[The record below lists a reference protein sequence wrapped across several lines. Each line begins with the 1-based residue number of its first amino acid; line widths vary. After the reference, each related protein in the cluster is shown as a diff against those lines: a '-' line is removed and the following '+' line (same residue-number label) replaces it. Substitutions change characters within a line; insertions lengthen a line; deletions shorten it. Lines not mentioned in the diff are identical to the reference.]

1 MVLSKSDYAWSPHL
15 GSQPSYFPH
24 HVQKGESV
32 VLALSLGLP
41 GWLKA
46 SSTPFLLGDEENNLA
61 RSLKRAEGWYISAE
75 EGCSDAPYR
84 GCRSSAW
91 VISGGGNG
99 SEVQYTH
106 EVVFRSEDATD
117 SAVVGQAADVTVA
130 IAENIPPDVGQA
142 EASADG
148 EFVVMV
154 MGADETDFDVAFVGV
169 SPARARSDG
178 SAGCT
183 TSASPTPLPT
193 TASSGNDSVHST
205 PGPLYVDQTAGFGIL
220 PPEGY
225 LARKWLSLV
234 QTLISTKAQLL
245 PLTWPSES
253 FPLLDRRWPSK

>member
-32 VLALSLGLP
+32 VLALSPGLP

-46 SSTPFLLGDEENNLA
+46 RSTPFLLGNEENDLA

-91 VISGGGNG
+91 VISGGGSG

-130 IAENIPPDVGQA
+130 IAENIPP
-142 EASADG
+142 DG

-193 TASSGNDSVHST
+193 TTSSGNDSVHST
-205 PGPLYVDQTAGFGIL
+205 PGPLCVDQTAGFGIL

-225 LARKWLSLV
+225 LARKWLSLI
-234 QTLISTKAQLL
+234 QAPISTKAQLL
-245 PLTWPSES
+245 PLT
-253 FPLLDRRWPSK
+253 